1 MAELDRLELKGRE
14 EETQFPSV
22 SGAFYH
28 HLDVFLPSL
37 QQPQLMSK
45 LNKDDTPLLPLIIQP

>member
-28 HLDVFLPSL
+28 HLDVFLTFY
-37 QQPQLMSK
+37 
-45 LNKDDTPLLPLIIQP
+45 NNHN